1 MKPRELDI
9 YIDRFLKGDKSAFE
23 IIYNETKKPIY
34 LSIYTI
40 IKNPV
45 VIEDLMQDAYLK
57 IINSLEYYKSGTNF
71 LAWVSKIA
79 RNIAINY
86 YNYNKKQILVDA
98 SENEHLFGQT
108 NKKEYL
114 LDDALSILEGYE
126 KDIFTYRIVMDFTL
140 KEISNILGMPI
151 STIHYMYKN
160 TMNKIKKHIT
170 GDSK

>member
-9 YIDRFLKGDKSAFE
+9 YIDRFLKGDKATFE
-23 IIYNETKKPIY
+23 VIYNETKKPIY

-45 VIEDLMQDAYLK
+45 IIEDLMQDAYIK
-57 IINSLEYYKSGTNF
+57 IINSMEYYKSGTNF
-71 LAWVSKIA
+71 LAWLSKIA

-86 YNYNKKQILVDA
+86 YNYNKKQIVVDVT
-98 SENEHLFGQT
+98 ENEHLFGQT
-108 NKKEYL
+108 KKKDYL

-140 KEISNILGMPI
+140 KEI
-151 STIHYMYKN
+151 K
-160 TMNKIKKHIT
+160 
-170 GDSK
+170 